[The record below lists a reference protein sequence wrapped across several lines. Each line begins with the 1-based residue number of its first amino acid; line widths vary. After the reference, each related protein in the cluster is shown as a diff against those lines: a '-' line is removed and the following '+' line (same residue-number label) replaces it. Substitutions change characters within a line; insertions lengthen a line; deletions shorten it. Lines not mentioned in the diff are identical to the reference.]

1 MVKSELIKKLCDL
14 YPNILHRDIEKVVT
28 TVFNEITEAVK
39 NEKRYE
45 LRNFGAFKAKT
56 RKNREAKNPKTGE
69 KVFVKEKKVLSFKMS
84 KLMKKKLKN

>member
-14 YPNILHRDIEKVVT
+14 HPNILHRDIEKVVT
-28 TVFNEITEAVK
+28 TVFDEIAEAVK

-45 LRNFGAFKAKT
+45 LRHFGAFKAKI

-84 KLMKKKLKN
+84 KLMKKKLNS